1 VRFGAHIR
9 RAGIGLE
16 SVVEGARIRGADAAQ
31 LFISNPRG
39 WAPPRYDDDRAAAF
53 REAWGASGL
62 GPLLTHAPYLVN
74 IASPK
79 PDMLAKSRVLARET
93 VAACEALG
101 VDALV
106 LHSGAGGPGDAAD
119 ARARAAET
127 LRIAAEGGEGR
138 TRILVEL
145 MAGTSGAVASTL
157 AEAEALLAQP
167 GLDDVG
173 LCFDTCHLFAAGYG
187 LDTEEGVA
195 ELFDEAGRRGLVAR
209 IGAVHANDSKFERG
223 ERRDRHECI
232 GDGYIG
238 VDGFRA
244 LLARPE
250 VVDLVFILETPS
262 DADRHAGDI
271 ALLRSLAA

>member
-1 VRFGAHIR
+1 MRFGAHIR
-9 RAGIGLE
+9 RAGVGIEGA
-16 SVVEGARIRGADAAQ
+16 VEGARIRGADAAQ

-39 WAPPRYDDDRAAAF
+39 WAPPRFDDDRAAGF
-53 REAWGASGL
+53 RAAWSASGL
-62 GPLLTHAPYLVN
+62 GPLLAHAPYLVN

-79 PDMLAKSRVLARET
+79 PDMLAKSRLLARET
-93 VAACEALG
+93 LVACGSLG

-106 LHSGAGGPGDAAD
+106 VHSGAGGTGDPAE

-127 LRIAAEGGEGR
+127 LRVAAEAGDGS

-157 AEAEALLAQP
+157 VEAAALLAEP

-173 LCFDTCHLFAAGYG
+173 LCLDTCHLFAAGYG

-195 ELFDEAGRRGLVAR
+195 ELFDEAARLGLVGR
-209 IGAVHANDSKFERG
+209 IGAVHANDSMYERG
-223 ERRDRHECI
+223 ARRDRHECI
-232 GDGYIG
+232 GDGLIG

-250 VVDLVFILETPS
+250 VADLAFILETPS
-262 DADRHAGDI
+262 EADRHAADI
-271 ALLRSLAA
+271 ALLRSLAG